1 MALKRT
7 LQFEDLDNGSIT
19 IDFYRGNIEII
30 QDSWNDGR
38 SEFLSNKIRISP
50 SNLEG
55 IISGLQIILESF
67 D

>member
-1 MALKRT
+1 VLFR
-7 LQFEDLDNGSIT
+7 S